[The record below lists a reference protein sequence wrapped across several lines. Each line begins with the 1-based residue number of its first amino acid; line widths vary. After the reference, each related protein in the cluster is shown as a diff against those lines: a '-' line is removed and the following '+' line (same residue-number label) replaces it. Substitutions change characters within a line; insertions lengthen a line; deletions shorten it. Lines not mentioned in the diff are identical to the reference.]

1 MKNIVI
7 GVGNILFC
15 DDGLG
20 ALVVEHLMENYT
32 FEPELEL
39 LDGGTL
45 GFGLLEYF
53 SEYDNVF
60 IVDTISA
67 KGEAGD
73 VYVIPSDE
81 LLGGVSYKNT
91 AHEVEVLQML
101 EACEVYGKKAN
112 ITIFGV
118 VPKDIITPKIGLSK
132 ELDEKFDVIIKTII
146 NSLGEFGFRGSRC

>member
-20 ALVVEHLMENYT
+20 ALVVEHLRKNYT

-132 ELDEKFDVIIKTII
+132 ELDEKFGMLSSKL
-146 NSLGEFGFRGSRC
+146 S